1 MERPAGSAKR
11 LDAPGSGRYPCLM
24 KRLRFLLIAVL
35 SAASA
40 GCGLLYT
47 DVKLP
52 RGYRSAAPSE
62 VKSAP
67 DDPLVSGRACSRS
80 ALWLVAWGDSSY
92 ATAVKDATG
101 GRDGI
106 MYDVRSDMKANAYVL
121 GLYTKVCTVV
131 TGKVA
136 KP

>member
-1 MERPAGSAKR
+1 MRQLR
-11 LDAPGSGRYPCLM
+11 LAL
-24 KRLRFLLIAVL
+24 VL
-35 SAASA
+35 ALAAASS
-40 GCGLLYT
+40 GCGILYT

-52 RGYRSAAPSE
+52 RGYRSASPSE
-62 VKSAP
+62 VKSAA
-67 DDPLVSGRACSRS
+67 DDPLVSGSSCSRS

-92 ATAVKDATG
+92 ASAVKNALG
-101 GRDGI
+101 PRDGI